1 MRVTKQSMLTGVIH
15 TREIDVTEE
24 QITTWKN
31 GELIQDAMPQLTP
44 EDREFMLSGAT
55 QEEWD
60 AAYPIDEEEYTHE

>member
-24 QITTWKN
+24 QVAAWKK
-31 GELIQDAMPQLTP
+31 GAVIQDAMPHLTP

-60 AAYPIDEEEYTHE
+60 AAYSIEDEY